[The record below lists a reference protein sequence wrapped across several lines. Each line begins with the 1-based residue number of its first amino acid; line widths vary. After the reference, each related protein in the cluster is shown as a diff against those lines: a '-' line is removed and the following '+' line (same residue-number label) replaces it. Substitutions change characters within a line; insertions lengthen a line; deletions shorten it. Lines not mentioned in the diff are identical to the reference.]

1 MTLRMRRGI
10 GVAACAVSLASSTRL
25 AHSQNDRAPVRAGR
39 LTATSDSATRDTI
52 TFALRVG
59 TVRAEVIT
67 LRVPEVRAQASTSR
81 RITVRAIRFPTTAA
95 TPRAPLVFLAGG
107 PGDAGTRAIGTMPPE
122 MLDSLR
128 AIGDVIAFDQR
139 ATGRSE
145 PLLSCP
151 PDGQVPFDQPLSG
164 VQRDSIAQQVARRC
178 LTYLRANGVSLSG
191 YTTVESVQDLESL
204 RVALGAPAISLLG
217 GSYGTHLG
225 LAYVQRH
232 PDRVARAVLAGVEG
246 PDDTFKR
253 PQRVDAAFRHLAE
266 LVAAD
271 STFRGRDH
279 LEVVFDRVRKRLD
292 SASVRLILGG
302 AAVVVDAWDLQRFVS
317 DALGDLRVM
326 LGLPAQLYALDA
338 GHYEVLARSAAR
350 MRQPR
355 PTNGMNLL
363 MNCASYA
370 SRARRSAI
378 AAERAVSRLGT
389 VIDFPA
395 TAVCDLDSLP
405 RLDDAFR
412 TPNRSDAA
420 ILFVSGTLDGRTPP
434 GNVDAL
440 LPFFPN
446 ARHLVIEHQS
456 HSLMGDADVSAA
468 TRRFLRGLDVPSARI
483 SRASPPFTR

>member
-1 MTLRMRRGI
+1 MTSRVWYLAVVTCAAGLATTDRVIQAQERQATVTARNDSVARESMTFTLR
-10 GVAACAVSLASSTRL
+10 T
-25 AHSQNDRAPVRAGR
+25 
-39 LTATSDSATRDTI
+39 
-52 TFALRVG
+52 G
-59 TVRAEVIT
+59 TTPAELIS
-67 LRVPEVRAQASTSR
+67 LRVPEWRAQPTAGR
-81 RITVRAIRFPTTAA
+81 RITVRAVRIPATTA
-95 TPRAPLVFLAGG
+95 TPGAPLVFLAGG
-107 PGDAGTRAIGTMPPE
+107 PGDAGTRAIVTMPLDI
-122 MLDSLR
+122 LDSLR

-145 PLLSCP
+145 PLLHCP
-151 PDGQVPFDQPLSG
+151 PDGQVPFDRPLSG
-164 VQRDSIAQQVARRC
+164 PQRDSIARQVARRC
-178 LTYLRANGVSLSG
+178 LDHLIGNGITLSG
-191 YTTVESVQDLESL
+191 YTTAESVEDLESL
-204 RVALGAPAISLLG
+204 RVALGAPSISLLG

-253 PQRVDAAFRHLAE
+253 PSRVDAAFHHLAGI
-266 LVAAD
+266 VAAD

-292 SASVRLILGG
+292 SASTRVVLGG
-302 AAVVVDAWDLQRFVS
+302 AAVVIDGWDLQRFVS
-317 DALGDLRVM
+317 DALGDLRVL
-326 LGLPAQLYALDA
+326 LGLPAQLHALDA
-338 GHYEVLARSAAR
+338 GQYDALARSAAR
-350 MRQPR
+350 WRQPR

-370 SRARRSAI
+370 SRARRDAI
-378 AAERAVSRLGT
+378 AAEREKSRLGT

-395 TAVCDLDSLP
+395 TSACEMDGLP

-412 TPNRSDAA
+412 APQRSDAA

-434 GNVDAL
+434 TNVEAL

-456 HSLMGDADVSAA
+456 HSLMGDPAVVAA

-483 SRASPPFTR
+483 SRAPPPFSR